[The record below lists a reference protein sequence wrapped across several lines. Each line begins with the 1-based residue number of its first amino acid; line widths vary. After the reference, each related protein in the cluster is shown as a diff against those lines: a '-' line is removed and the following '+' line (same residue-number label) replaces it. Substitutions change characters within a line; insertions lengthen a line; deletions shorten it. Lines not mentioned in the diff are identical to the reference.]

1 MTATFTPHPKPV
13 REPKPPR
20 GPRQRKCAVCRSL
33 FVPRS
38 ITHKACGAG
47 CALAVAEVVRK
58 VQAAKV
64 ARADRAKTRA
74 QLRAIETA
82 KDKKKRLQPIVNAI
96 ARARDH
102 ADGCISCDKPA
113 NWGGQWHGSHYKS
126 SGSNSALTFN
136 LWNIH
141 KACSECNRNKGGNI
155 HGYRPRLIEKCGAA
169 CVEWLDNHPRSREYD
184 PDYLERAIAIG
195 TKWLNRKMKR
205 LANK

>member
-13 REPKPPR
+13 REPKPAK
-20 GPRQRKCAVCRSL
+20 GPRQKMCCECRTP
-33 FVPRS
+33 FVQFKS
-38 ITHKACGAG
+38 IVKWCSYECGAAFAIRLG
-47 CALAVAEVVRK
+47 AIRK
-58 VQAAKV
+58 TKE
-64 ARADRAKTRA
+64 ARQERAKTRA
-74 QLRAIETA
+74 QLRAMETA

-96 ARARDH
+96 ARVRDH

-113 NWGGQWHGSHYKS
+113 SWDGQWHGSHYKS

-155 HGYRPRLIEKCGAA
+155 HGYRPQLIEKCGAA
-169 CVEWLDNHPRSREYD
+169 RVEWLDNHPRSREYD